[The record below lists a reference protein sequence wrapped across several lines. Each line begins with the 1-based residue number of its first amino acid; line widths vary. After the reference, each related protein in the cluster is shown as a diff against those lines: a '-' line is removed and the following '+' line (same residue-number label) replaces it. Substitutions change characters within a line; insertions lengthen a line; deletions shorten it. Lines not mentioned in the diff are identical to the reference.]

1 MKIAIICDVLGKENN
16 GTTVAAMNLIRSLKA
31 KGHEVRVVCPDE
43 DRRGDE
49 GFYIVK
55 KINFGIF
62 NDYVEEN
69 GVVISRP
76 DEDMLR
82 TVIQGADVCH
92 LVTPFFL
99 AHKGM
104 EIARE
109 YGVPITASFHMSG

>member
-31 KGHEVRVVCPDE
+31 KGHEVHVVCPDE

-76 DEDMLR
+76 D
-82 TVIQGADVCH
+82 
-92 LVTPFFL
+92 
-99 AHKGM
+99 
-104 EIARE
+104 
-109 YGVPITASFHMSG
+109 